1 MDYRAAII
9 VSCWFAVT
17 AISTVYMWIFGNL
30 ISDIMFGLFLPVGL
44 LVVVAVIVT
53 FGGASSFESEKK
65 ANPKLS
71 GHAKI

>member
-1 MDYRAAII
+1 VDYRAAII

-30 ISDIMFGLFLPVGL
+30 ISDLMFGLFLPVGL

-53 FGGASSFESEKK
+53 LGVASSL
-65 ANPKLS
+65 NRRRR
-71 GHAKI
+71 